1 MPALAQVDGVE
12 YAGVGVATADEFRL
26 GPEGSPARGAA
37 AGEGALDAPSLELA
51 RGMQAEWGGE
61 VWRGYGALLADPS
74 VDAVYAP
81 LPPALHF
88 PWGRVALE
96 AGKHVLMEKPFTT
109 AEDATHELLGLS
121 RARGLAVHENYMFA
135 FHSQIAWIRE
145 KVASGELGEFRMARI
160 DFGFPFRGGSDFRYS
175 AALGGGALLDCGG
188 YALKLAAM
196 LLGDEA
202 RVVAARLERGRGL
215 DVDLFGSA
223 TLESPRGAVQ
233 VSFGMDND
241 YRCSLDVWGS
251 EASLWTGRVL
261 TAPAGLEPE
270 VVIRRNGAEER
281 AALPADDSFRKSIEH
296 FARCVADPA
305 EAEAR
310 RGEILRQAGLVEQVR
325 RLAGW
330 AA

>member
-37 AGEGALDAPSLELA
+37 AGEGALDAPSL
-51 RGMQAEWGGE
+51 R
-61 VWRGYGALLADPS
+61 
-74 VDAVYAP
+74 
-81 LPPALHF
+81 
-88 PWGRVALE
+88 
-96 AGKHVLMEKPFTT
+96 
-109 AEDATHELLGLS
+109 
-121 RARGLAVHENYMFA
+121 
-135 FHSQIAWIRE
+135 
-145 KVASGELGEFRMARI
+145 
-160 DFGFPFRGGSDFRYS
+160 
-175 AALGGGALLDCGG
+175 
-188 YALKLAAM
+188 LAAM

-296 FARCVADPA
+296 FARCAADPA